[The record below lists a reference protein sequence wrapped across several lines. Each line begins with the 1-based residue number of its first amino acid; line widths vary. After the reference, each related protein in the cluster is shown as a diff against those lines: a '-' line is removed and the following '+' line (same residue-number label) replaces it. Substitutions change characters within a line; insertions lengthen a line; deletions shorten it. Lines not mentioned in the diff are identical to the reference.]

1 MSDPKTPGTAGAS
14 EATAKKK
21 NSLVQRVI
29 TALVLVTA
37 LALVLWAGGWVFA
50 GVVCLCVAVAIHEM
64 HSALRAGGHHPAR
77 WVAYAGLLLGVPL
90 MMLYPDQTII
100 PLLMLL
106 TFCVLV
112 HVMLRPDPELTDV
125 LVSVMPVF
133 SVVLPALCLVGL
145 QDCQPR
151 SLQLMLLIQAFGIAV
166 GGDTL
171 AYFVGSA
178 VGGPKLCPRI
188 SPNKTIAGSVGGLL
202 GSVLMAVLVGRIFA
216 AAAPDLGVT
225 VPLWA
230 EILLGFIGGCAG
242 QMGDLFA
249 SMVKRHC
256 KVKDY
261 GTIFPGHGGMMDRLD
276 SVFFVAIVV
285 YCFRVILLA

>member
-1 MSDPKTPGTAGAS
+1 MRGISGLGGGFALTVAAAIVRDSFKGRTFQMVTTLTQAAAVIGPLFAPAIGAMLIEYLS
-14 EATAKKK
+14 WRWIFILE
-21 NSLVQRVI
+21 
-29 TALVLVTA
+29 
-37 LALVLWAGGWVFA
+37 GG
-50 GVVCLCVAVAIHEM
+50 AI
-64 HSALRAGGHHPAR
+64 
-77 WVAYAGLLLGVPL
+77 
-90 MMLYPDQTII
+90 
-100 PLLMLL
+100 LL
-106 TFCVLV
+106 TLIPFFIAEETWPKEKRQVEN
-112 HVMLRPDPELTDV
+112 VMQAT
-125 LVSVMPVF
+125 
-133 SVVLPALCLVGL
+133 
-145 QDCQPR
+145 
-151 SLQLMLLIQAFGIAV
+151 IQAFGIAV